1 MKKLL
6 IILSVLLLSVS
17 CTENTVSDSR
27 IAMGTI
33 VSVTLYE
40 SDDDKID
47 DIFSYIY
54 SLDSMISR
62 YNEKSYI
69 AMINSN
75 AGISPVT
82 VPDEVYG
89 LVKVSLEMAKET
101 DGLFNP
107 AIGPLSSLWGFGTED
122 ARVPSSDEIESVL
135 PLLDWRKIKL
145 SDDDNSV
152 FLENEGMAIDLG
164 AVGKGWAADMID
176 SYLDEL
182 CVEHA
187 LVNLGGNV
195 LLHGGKADG
204 SAWRV
209 GIRDPENLSSS
220 YASVAIEDGTVI
232 TSGGYQRYIEKDG
245 EVYHHILDP
254 ETGYPTDNGLASV
267 TIISDRS
274 TDGDALST
282 SCFVLGLEDG
292 MELVNGIDGVEAIF
306 VDHDGN
312 MYFSDGFGTGME
324 FVQA

>member
-40 SDDDKID
+40 SYDDKID

-107 AIGPLSSLWGFGTED
+107 AIGPLSSLWGFGTEE

-152 FLENEGMAIDLG
+152 FLENGGMAIDLG

-182 CVEHA
+182 GVEHA

-220 YASVAIEDGTVI
+220 YASVAIENGTVI

-245 EVYHHILDP
+245 EIYHHILNP
-254 ETGYPTDNGLASV
+254 ETGYPFQTDILSATVIGDSGTLSDMLSTVIFASGSDKAEEIADKHDV
-267 TIISDRS
+267 SIILKL
-274 TDGDALST
+274 TDGSVINTYSPDSQIAI
-282 SCFVLGLEDG
+282 LE
-292 MELVNGIDGVEAIF
+292 E
-306 VDHDGN
+306 
-312 MYFSDGFGTGME
+312 
-324 FVQA
+324 

>member
-1 MKKLL
+1 
-6 IILSVLLLSVS
+6 
-17 CTENTVSDSR
+17 
-27 IAMGTI
+27 MGTI

-245 EVYHHILDP
+245 EVYHHILNP
-254 ETGYPTDNGLASV
+254 ETGYPFQTDILSATVIGDSGILSDMLSTVIFASGSDKAEEIADKHDV
-267 TIISDRS
+267 SIILKL
-274 TDGDALST
+274 TDGSVINTYSPDSQVAI
-282 SCFVLGLEDG
+282 LE
-292 MELVNGIDGVEAIF
+292 E
-306 VDHDGN
+306 
-312 MYFSDGFGTGME
+312 
-324 FVQA
+324 

>member
-1 MKKLL
+1 
-6 IILSVLLLSVS
+6 
-17 CTENTVSDSR
+17 
-27 IAMGTI
+27 MGTI

-182 CVEHA
+182 GVEHA

-245 EVYHHILDP
+245 EVYHHILNP
-254 ETGYPTDNGLASV
+254 ETGYPFQTDILSATVIGDSGTLSDMLSTVIFASGSDKAEEIADKHDV
-267 TIISDRS
+267 SIILKL
-274 TDGDALST
+274 TDGSVINTYSPDSQVAI
-282 SCFVLGLEDG
+282 LE
-292 MELVNGIDGVEAIF
+292 E
-306 VDHDGN
+306 
-312 MYFSDGFGTGME
+312 
-324 FVQA
+324 

>member
-182 CVEHA
+182 GVEHA

-245 EVYHHILDP
+245 EVYHHILNP
-254 ETGYPTDNGLASV
+254 ETGYPFQTDILSATVIGDSGTLSDMLSTVIFASGSDKAEEIADKHDV
-267 TIISDRS
+267 SIILKL
-274 TDGDALST
+274 TDGSVINTYSPDSQVAI
-282 SCFVLGLEDG
+282 LE
-292 MELVNGIDGVEAIF
+292 E
-306 VDHDGN
+306 
-312 MYFSDGFGTGME
+312 
-324 FVQA
+324 

>member
-1 MKKLL
+1 MKKLI

-245 EVYHHILDP
+245 EVYHHILNP
-254 ETGYPTDNGLASV
+254 ETGYPFQTDILSATVIGDSGTLSDMLSTVIFASGSDKAEEIADKHDV
-267 TIISDRS
+267 SIILKL
-274 TDGDALST
+274 TDGSVINTYSPDSQVAI
-282 SCFVLGLEDG
+282 LE
-292 MELVNGIDGVEAIF
+292 E
-306 VDHDGN
+306 
-312 MYFSDGFGTGME
+312 
-324 FVQA
+324 

>member
-1 MKKLL
+1 MKKLI

-89 LVKVSLEMAKET
+89 LVKVSLEMAEET

-152 FLENEGMAIDLG
+152 FLESEGMAIDLG

-245 EVYHHILDP
+245 EVYHHILNP
-254 ETGYPTDNGLASV
+254 ETGYPFQTDILSATVIGDSGTLSDMLSTVIFASGSDKAEEIADKHDV
-267 TIISDRS
+267 SIILKL
-274 TDGDALST
+274 TDGSVINTYSPDSQVAI
-282 SCFVLGLEDG
+282 LE
-292 MELVNGIDGVEAIF
+292 E
-306 VDHDGN
+306 
-312 MYFSDGFGTGME
+312 
-324 FVQA
+324 

>member
-1 MKKLL
+1 
-6 IILSVLLLSVS
+6 
-17 CTENTVSDSR
+17 
-27 IAMGTI
+27 MGTI

-245 EVYHHILDP
+245 EVYHHILNP
-254 ETGYPTDNGLASV
+254 ETGYPFQTDILSATVIGDSGTLSDMLSTVIFASGSDKAEEIADKHDV
-267 TIISDRS
+267 SIILKL
-274 TDGDALST
+274 TDGSVINTYSPDSQVAI
-282 SCFVLGLEDG
+282 LE
-292 MELVNGIDGVEAIF
+292 E
-306 VDHDGN
+306 
-312 MYFSDGFGTGME
+312 
-324 FVQA
+324 

>member
-245 EVYHHILDP
+245 EVYHHILNP
-254 ETGYPTDNGLASV
+254 ETGYPFQTDILSATVIGDSGTLSDMLSTVIFASGSDKAEEIADKHDV
-267 TIISDRS
+267 SIILKL
-274 TDGDALST
+274 TDGSVINTYSPDSQVAI
-282 SCFVLGLEDG
+282 LE
-292 MELVNGIDGVEAIF
+292 E
-306 VDHDGN
+306 
-312 MYFSDGFGTGME
+312 
-324 FVQA
+324 

>member
-1 MKKLL
+1 
-6 IILSVLLLSVS
+6 
-17 CTENTVSDSR
+17 
-27 IAMGTI
+27 MGTI

-40 SDDDKID
+40 SYDDKID

-107 AIGPLSSLWGFGTED
+107 AIGPLSSLWGFGTEE

-182 CVEHA
+182 GVEHA

-220 YASVAIEDGTVI
+220 YASVAIENGTVI

-245 EVYHHILDP
+245 EIYHHILNP
-254 ETGYPTDNGLASV
+254 ETGYPFQTDILSATVIGDSGTLSDMLSTVIFASGSDKAEEIADKHDV
-267 TIISDRS
+267 SIILKL
-274 TDGDALST
+274 TDGSVINTYSPDSQIAI
-282 SCFVLGLEDG
+282 LE
-292 MELVNGIDGVEAIF
+292 E
-306 VDHDGN
+306 
-312 MYFSDGFGTGME
+312 
-324 FVQA
+324 

>member
-47 DIFSYIY
+47 DIFRYIY

-245 EVYHHILDP
+245 EVYHHILNP
-254 ETGYPTDNGLASV
+254 ETGYPFQTDILSATVIGDSGTLSDMLSTVIFASGSDKAEEIADKHDV
-267 TIISDRS
+267 SIILKL
-274 TDGDALST
+274 TDGSVINTYSPDSQVAI
-282 SCFVLGLEDG
+282 LE
-292 MELVNGIDGVEAIF
+292 E
-306 VDHDGN
+306 
-312 MYFSDGFGTGME
+312 
-324 FVQA
+324 

>member
-245 EVYHHILDP
+245 EVYHHILNP
-254 ETGYPTDNGLASV
+254 ETGYPFQTDILSATVIGDSGTLSDMLSTVIFASGSGKAEEIADKHDV
-267 TIISDRS
+267 SIILKL
-274 TDGDALST
+274 TDGSVINTYSHDSQVAI
-282 SCFVLGLEDG
+282 LE
-292 MELVNGIDGVEAIF
+292 E
-306 VDHDGN
+306 
-312 MYFSDGFGTGME
+312 
-324 FVQA
+324 

>member
-1 MKKLL
+1 
-6 IILSVLLLSVS
+6 
-17 CTENTVSDSR
+17 
-27 IAMGTI
+27 MGTI

-40 SDDDKID
+40 SYDDKID

-107 AIGPLSSLWGFGTED
+107 AIGPLSSLWGFGTEE

-152 FLENEGMAIDLG
+152 FLENGGMAIDLG

-182 CVEHA
+182 GVEHA

-220 YASVAIEDGTVI
+220 YASVAIENGTVI

-245 EVYHHILDP
+245 EIYHHILNP
-254 ETGYPTDNGLASV
+254 ETGYPFQTDILSATVIGDSGTLSDMLSTVIFASGSDKAEEIADKHDV
-267 TIISDRS
+267 SIILKL
-274 TDGDALST
+274 TDGSVINTYSPDSQIAI
-282 SCFVLGLEDG
+282 LE
-292 MELVNGIDGVEAIF
+292 E
-306 VDHDGN
+306 
-312 MYFSDGFGTGME
+312 
-324 FVQA
+324 

>member
-40 SDDDKID
+40 SDDSRID

-54 SLDSMISR
+54 SLDSTISR

-182 CVEHA
+182 GVEHA

-245 EVYHHILDP
+245 EVYHHILNP
-254 ETGYPTDNGLASV
+254 ETGYPFQTDILSATVIGDSGTLSDMLSTVIFASGSDKAEEIADKHDV
-267 TIISDRS
+267 SIILKL
-274 TDGDALST
+274 TDGSVINTYSPDSQVAI
-282 SCFVLGLEDG
+282 LE
-292 MELVNGIDGVEAIF
+292 E
-306 VDHDGN
+306 
-312 MYFSDGFGTGME
+312 
-324 FVQA
+324 

>member
-82 VPDEVYG
+82 VPDGVYG

-245 EVYHHILDP
+245 EVYHHILNP
-254 ETGYPTDNGLASV
+254 ETGYPFQTDILSATVIGDSGTLSDMLSTVIFASGSDKAEEIADKHDV
-267 TIISDRS
+267 SIILKL
-274 TDGDALST
+274 TDGSVINTYSPDSQVAI
-282 SCFVLGLEDG
+282 LE
-292 MELVNGIDGVEAIF
+292 E
-306 VDHDGN
+306 
-312 MYFSDGFGTGME
+312 
-324 FVQA
+324 

>member
-122 ARVPSSDEIESVL
+122 ARVPSSDEIKGVL

-182 CVEHA
+182 GVEHA

-245 EVYHHILDP
+245 EVYHHILNP
-254 ETGYPTDNGLASV
+254 ETGYPFQTDILSATVIGDSGTLSDMLSTVIFASGSDKAEEIADKHDV
-267 TIISDRS
+267 SIILKL
-274 TDGDALST
+274 TDGSVINTYSPDSQVAI
-282 SCFVLGLEDG
+282 LE
-292 MELVNGIDGVEAIF
+292 E
-306 VDHDGN
+306 
-312 MYFSDGFGTGME
+312 
-324 FVQA
+324 

>member
-1 MKKLL
+1 
-6 IILSVLLLSVS
+6 
-17 CTENTVSDSR
+17 
-27 IAMGTI
+27 
-33 VSVTLYE
+33 
-40 SDDDKID
+40 
-47 DIFSYIY
+47 
-54 SLDSMISR
+54 MISR

-82 VPDEVYG
+82 VPDEVYE
-89 LVKVSLEMAKET
+89 LMKVSLEMAKET

-107 AIGPLSSLWGFGTED
+107 AIAPLSSLWGFGTED
-122 ARVPSSDEIESVL
+122 ARVPSSDEIKGVL

-152 FLENEGMAIDLG
+152 FLESEGMAIDLG

-182 CVEHA
+182 GVEHA

-209 GIRDPENLSSS
+209 GIRNPENLSSS

-245 EVYHHILDP
+245 EIFHHILNP
-254 ETGYPTDNGLASV
+254 ETGYPFQTDILSATVIGDSGTLSDMLSTVIFASGSDKAEEIADKHDV
-267 TIISDRS
+267 SIILKL
-274 TDGDALST
+274 TDGSVINTYSPDSQVAI
-282 SCFVLGLEDG
+282 LE
-292 MELVNGIDGVEAIF
+292 E
-306 VDHDGN
+306 
-312 MYFSDGFGTGME
+312 
-324 FVQA
+324 

>member
-1 MKKLL
+1 
-6 IILSVLLLSVS
+6 
-17 CTENTVSDSR
+17 
-27 IAMGTI
+27 MGTI

-82 VPDEVYG
+82 VPDEVYE
-89 LVKVSLEMAKET
+89 LMKVSLEMAKET

-245 EVYHHILDP
+245 EVYHHILNP
-254 ETGYPTDNGLASV
+254 ETGYPFQTDILSATVIGDSGTLSDMLSTVIFASGSDKAEEIADKHDV
-267 TIISDRS
+267 SIILKL
-274 TDGDALST
+274 TDGSVINTYSPDSQVAI
-282 SCFVLGLEDG
+282 LE
-292 MELVNGIDGVEAIF
+292 E
-306 VDHDGN
+306 
-312 MYFSDGFGTGME
+312 
-324 FVQA
+324 

>member
-33 VSVTLYE
+33 VSVTLSE

-54 SLDSMISR
+54 LLDSMISR

-82 VPDEVYG
+82 VPDEVYE
-89 LVKVSLEMAKET
+89 LMKVSLEMAKET

-107 AIGPLSSLWGFGTED
+107 AIAPLSSLWGFGTED
-122 ARVPSSDEIESVL
+122 ARVPSSDEIKGVL

-152 FLENEGMAIDLG
+152 FLESEGMAIDLG

-182 CVEHA
+182 GVEHA

-209 GIRDPENLSSS
+209 GIRNPENLSSS

-245 EVYHHILDP
+245 EIFHHILNP
-254 ETGYPTDNGLASV
+254 ETGYPFQTDILSATVIGDSGTLSDMLSTVIFASGSDKAEEIADKHDV
-267 TIISDRS
+267 SIILKL
-274 TDGDALST
+274 TDGSVINTYSPDSQVAI
-282 SCFVLGLEDG
+282 LE
-292 MELVNGIDGVEAIF
+292 E
-306 VDHDGN
+306 
-312 MYFSDGFGTGME
+312 
-324 FVQA
+324 

>member
-1 MKKLL
+1 
-6 IILSVLLLSVS
+6 
-17 CTENTVSDSR
+17 
-27 IAMGTI
+27 MGTI

-40 SDDDKID
+40 SYDDKID

-107 AIGPLSSLWGFGTED
+107 AIGPLSSLWGFGTEE
-122 ARVPSSDEIESVL
+122 ARMPSSNEIESVL

-182 CVEHA
+182 GVEHA

-245 EVYHHILDP
+245 EIYHHILNP
-254 ETGYPTDNGLASV
+254 ETGYPFQTDILSATVIGDSGTLSDMLSTVIFASGSDKAEEIADKHDV
-267 TIISDRS
+267 SIILKL
-274 TDGDALST
+274 TDGSVINTYSPDSQVAI
-282 SCFVLGLEDG
+282 LE
-292 MELVNGIDGVEAIF
+292 E
-306 VDHDGN
+306 
-312 MYFSDGFGTGME
+312 
-324 FVQA
+324 

>member
-1 MKKLL
+1 
-6 IILSVLLLSVS
+6 
-17 CTENTVSDSR
+17 
-27 IAMGTI
+27 MGTI

-40 SDDDKID
+40 SYDDKID

-107 AIGPLSSLWGFGTED
+107 AIGPLSSLWGFGTEE

-152 FLENEGMAIDLG
+152 FLENGGMAIDLG

-182 CVEHA
+182 GVEHA

-220 YASVAIEDGTVI
+220 YASVAIENGTVI

-245 EVYHHILDP
+245 EIYHHILNP
-254 ETGYPTDNGLASV
+254 ETGYPFQTD
-267 TIISDRS
+267 IISATVIGDS
-274 TDGDALST
+274 GTLSDMLSTVIFASGSDKAEEIADKHDVSIILKLTDGSVINTYSPDSQIAI
-282 SCFVLGLEDG
+282 LE
-292 MELVNGIDGVEAIF
+292 E
-306 VDHDGN
+306 
-312 MYFSDGFGTGME
+312 
-324 FVQA
+324 

>member
-1 MKKLL
+1 MKKLI

-152 FLENEGMAIDLG
+152 FLESEGMAIDLG

-245 EVYHHILDP
+245 EVYHHILNP
-254 ETGYPTDNGLASV
+254 ETGYPFQTDILSATVIGDSGTLSDMLSTVIFASGSDKAEEIADKHDV
-267 TIISDRS
+267 SIILKL
-274 TDGDALST
+274 TDGSVINTYSPDSQVAI
-282 SCFVLGLEDG
+282 LE
-292 MELVNGIDGVEAIF
+292 E
-306 VDHDGN
+306 
-312 MYFSDGFGTGME
+312 
-324 FVQA
+324 

>member
-40 SDDDKID
+40 SYDDKID

-107 AIGPLSSLWGFGTED
+107 AIGPLSFLWGFGTED

-182 CVEHA
+182 GVEHA

-220 YASVAIEDGTVI
+220 YASVAIENGTVI

-245 EVYHHILDP
+245 EIYHHILNP
-254 ETGYPTDNGLASV
+254 ETGYPFQTDILSATVIGDSGTLSDMLSTVIFASGSDKAEEIADKHDV
-267 TIISDRS
+267 SIILKL
-274 TDGDALST
+274 TDGSVINTYSPDSQIAI
-282 SCFVLGLEDG
+282 LE
-292 MELVNGIDGVEAIF
+292 E
-306 VDHDGN
+306 
-312 MYFSDGFGTGME
+312 
-324 FVQA
+324 